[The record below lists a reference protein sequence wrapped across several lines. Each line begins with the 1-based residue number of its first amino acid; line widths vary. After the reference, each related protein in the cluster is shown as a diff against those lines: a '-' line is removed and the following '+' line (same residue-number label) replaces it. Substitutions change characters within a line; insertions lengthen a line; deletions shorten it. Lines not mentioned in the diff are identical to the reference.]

1 MKPLPPL
8 YIAVIAAGVLII
20 SAATA
25 ATLWSNHKLRAAEKQ
40 AGALG
45 ERAKALEQKA
55 AELESAAG
63 EYKAKTE
70 YLDAELS
77 KIRSIARRQDE
88 ELQALDINTSNV
100 RADAERARRIRAIAT
115 TTDEL
120 CRKLAELGHACD

>member
-1 MKPLPPL
+1 MTRLPPL
-8 YIAVIAAGVLII
+8 YIAAIAAGLLII
-20 SAATA
+20 VTVTA
-25 ATLWSNHKLRAAEKQ
+25 ASFLSNHKLRAAEKQ
-40 AGALG
+40 ADVLG

-70 YLDAELS
+70 YLEAELS

-100 RADAERARRIRAIAT
+100 RADAERARRVRAIAA